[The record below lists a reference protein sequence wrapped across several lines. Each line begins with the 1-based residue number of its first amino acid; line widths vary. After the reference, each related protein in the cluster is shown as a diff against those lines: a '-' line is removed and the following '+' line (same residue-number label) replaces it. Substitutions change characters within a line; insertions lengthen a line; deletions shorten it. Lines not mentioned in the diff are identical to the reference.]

1 MSDLKFT
8 FSDVTSFLPENMCGL
23 LKKLTSG
30 LLESS
35 FLFCSSSFLLLLK
48 TVADSRH
55 FMLSGK
61 SFIVPGL
68 NSGKISF
75 LVLHVK
81 KKVIFFVVRIIL
93 SKFS

>member
-1 MSDLKFT
+1 MSDLKFS

-23 LKKLTSG
+23 LKTLTSA
-30 LLESS
+30 LLKSS
-35 FLFCSSSFLLLLK
+35 FLFCSFSFLLLHK

-55 FMLSGK
+55 FMLPGK
-61 SFIVPGL
+61 NFIVPGL

-75 LVLHVK
+75 LVLHVQ